1 MAVAAEAAS
10 SLPRT
15 ARQYTF
21 NAYHA
26 VLTLMPRR
34 FFRFVFISATLLFFS
49 ILLFLEASGHG
60 PTFNKTLKGAGT
72 KAYNKLVPHPKGS
85 PRPLEPFP
93 ETPLV
98 SSAAGDSG
106 EGVGRIQAPWLAAV
120 ISPAHDIDR
129 RMMIRSTWM
138 QMYADVPFDAR
149 FVVSNPGPKWMEA
162 VRFENR
168 TYGDMIVL
176 DSIPEDRSTA
186 NSIKTLEF
194 YKWLLKSGHHYEY
207 VSKIDTDLWF
217 NARGFWDR
225 YIEPRLTNST
235 TSSSSIP
242 SMKATVERT
251 AIGQLYY
258 SRPYHRAFPHG
269 SMYTHTWD
277 LVALL
282 VKLHEQNPVVMG
294 EDQLV
299 TKLLHDAG
307 EHANLVNMNTTE
319 KFDYDDADS
328 RTADSAWARAATNPT
343 ATLHA
348 LYGSAVLAVHQLK
361 NRDLF
366 MKVATC
372 FDSAGIKTPPR
383 LKGPEKKPPFYT
395 RLHDFLDSLG
405 WSTHFEGQLERI
417 PASLYHQEGS
427 DWIVND
433 VWNLGPDM
441 SGYQKDNHE

>member
-1 MAVAAEAAS
+1 
-10 SLPRT
+10 
-15 ARQYTF
+15 
-21 NAYHA
+21 
-26 VLTLMPRR
+26 MPRP
-34 FFRFVFISATLLFFS
+34 FFRFVLISATLLFFS
-49 ILLFLEASGHG
+49 ALLLGASSHG
-60 PTFNKTLKGAGT
+60 PPLSKTLKGTAT
-72 KAYNKLVPHPKGS
+72 KAHDKLFPHSTGS
-85 PRPLEPFP
+85 HAPLEPFP
-93 ETPLV
+93 VTPMV
-98 SSAAGDSG
+98 SLAEGD
-106 EGVGRIQAPWLAAV
+106 EGRGGDRMQMPWLAAV
-120 ISPAHDIDR
+120 ISPAYDIER

-149 FVVSNPGPKWMEA
+149 FVVSNPGPKWTEA

-168 TYGDMIVL
+168 TYGDIIVL
-176 DSIPEDRSTA
+176 DHIPENRFTA

-194 YKWLLKSGHHYEY
+194 YKWLLKSGRRYEF

-217 NARGFWDR
+217 NARGFWHR
-225 YIEPRLTNST
+225 YIEPRLTNTT
-235 TSSSSIP
+235 TSPSSEA

-277 LVALL
+277 LIELL
-282 VKLHEQNPVVMG
+282 VTLQERNPVVMG
-294 EDQLV
+294 EDQAV

-307 EHANLVNMNTTE
+307 EQANLVNMNTAE

-328 RTADSAWARAATNPT
+328 RTADSAWARAATHPT

-348 LYGSAVLAVHQLK
+348 LYGSDVLAVHQLK
-361 NRDLF
+361 DRDLF

-372 FDSAGIKTPPR
+372 FDSAGIKTAPR
-383 LKGPEKKPPFYT
+383 LKGPEKTPPFFT

-417 PASLYHQEGS
+417 PSWLYHQEGD

-433 VWNLGPDM
+433 VWNLGPDK
-441 SGYQKDNHE
+441 SGFQKGEKE